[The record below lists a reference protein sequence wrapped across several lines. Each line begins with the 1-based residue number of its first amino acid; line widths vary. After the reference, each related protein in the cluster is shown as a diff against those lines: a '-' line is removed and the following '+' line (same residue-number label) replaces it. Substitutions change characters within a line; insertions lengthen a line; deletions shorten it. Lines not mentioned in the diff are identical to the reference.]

1 MIRMTMKTRLGLVM
15 VALVLASCGGRASL
29 TPKEGHTLPVKPETA
44 SAVPTPDQL
53 LVPDV
58 QSRPKR
64 SDEQLKR
71 SEERQSDKFDLP
83 PTR

>member
-1 MIRMTMKTRLGLVM
+1 MKRQWIMTM
-15 VALVLASCGGRASL
+15 ALLALAGCGGRVSL
-29 TPKEGHTLPVKPETA
+29 TPKIGKVLPAKPETA
-44 SAVPTPDQL
+44 SAVPSPDQL

-71 SEERQSDKFDLP
+71 SEERQNDKFDLP
-83 PTR
+83 PSR

>member
-1 MIRMTMKTRLGLVM
+1 M
-15 VALVLASCGGRASL
+15 VALVLASCGGRVSL
-29 TPKEGHTLPVKPETA
+29 TPKEGHALPVKPETA
-44 SAVPTPDQL
+44 AAIPTPDQL

-71 SEERQSDKFDLP
+71 SEERQNDKFDLP

>member
-1 MIRMTMKTRLGLVM
+1 MTKYWIMAI
-15 VALVLASCGGRASL
+15 ALLALAGCGGRVAL
-29 TPKEGHTLPVKPETA
+29 TPKTGNSLPAKPETA
-44 SAVPTPDQL
+44 SVVPTPEQL

-71 SEERQSDKFDLP
+71 SEERQNDKFDLP
-83 PTR
+83 PSF